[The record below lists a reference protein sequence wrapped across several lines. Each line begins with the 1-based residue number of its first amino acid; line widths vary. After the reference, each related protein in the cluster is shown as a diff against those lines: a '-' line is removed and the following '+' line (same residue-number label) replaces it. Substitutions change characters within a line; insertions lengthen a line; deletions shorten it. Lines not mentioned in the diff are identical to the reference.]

1 MLGWPWKTSSAKRA
15 ERLLRAQLS
24 AKQREDLKNHGYFYV
39 NGGQS
44 GLPYRIGPS
53 QAVWLL
59 APGVWSKPAGTF
71 CVYPLAR
78 LPAADVMLA
87 HALSIQHDERS
98 FCSVAVFY
106 PYSPD
111 LWYGI
116 IPILRSAD
124 MLRGTHYET
133 SCYRRGAFAYHPPE
147 MRRF

>member
-1 MLGWPWKTSSAKRA
+1 VIGWPWKTRSVRRA
-15 ERLLRAQLS
+15 ERLLRANLNAQ
-24 AKQREDLKNHGYFYV
+24 QRGDLEDHGYFFV
-39 NGGQS
+39 TGGQS
-44 GLPYRIGPS
+44 RLPYRVGPG

-71 CVYPLAR
+71 CVYPLVR

-87 HALSIQHDERS
+87 HALWIQHDERS

-116 IPILRSAD
+116 IPMLREANL
-124 MLRGTHYET
+124 LRGTNYE
-133 SCYRRGAFAYHPPE
+133 SCCYRRGVFAYHPTE
-147 MRRF
+147 HERL